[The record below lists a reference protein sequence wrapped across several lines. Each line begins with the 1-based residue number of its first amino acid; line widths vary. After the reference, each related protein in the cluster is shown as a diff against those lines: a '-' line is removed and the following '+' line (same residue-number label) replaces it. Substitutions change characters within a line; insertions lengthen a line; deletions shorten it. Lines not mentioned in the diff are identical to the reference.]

1 MSKRNELNDAGNSDH
16 KPTQVVNAPEG
27 LCDGSLQFPIPSA
40 GYCTIPA
47 GGLCTYMVPRVC
59 ASYCTECI
67 FHTAWLQMLASYSL
81 GAQFKNSNSFQ
92 QWNVIF
98 SLVRVFCLLVG

>member
-40 GYCTIPA
+40 GY
-47 GGLCTYMVPRVC
+47 LY
-59 ASYCTECI
+59 
-67 FHTAWLQMLASYSL
+67 YSCRWSVHL
-81 GAQFKNSNSFQ
+81 HGIES
-92 QWNVIF
+92 
-98 SLVRVFCLLVG
+98 VRILLH